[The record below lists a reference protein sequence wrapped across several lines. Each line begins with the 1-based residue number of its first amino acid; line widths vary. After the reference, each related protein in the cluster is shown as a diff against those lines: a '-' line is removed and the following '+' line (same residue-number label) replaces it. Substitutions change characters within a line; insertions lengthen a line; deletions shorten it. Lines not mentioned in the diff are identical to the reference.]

1 MGLVLSGGG
10 NLSSYYAVVHGIA
23 GGEFS
28 FGAWIYPTA
37 WTADSVIMD
46 NEPLDPLF
54 YVASS
59 GIVQTYF
66 GGAGTGYNTA
76 ISLNVWTHVGV
87 MRKGDTGYVFI
98 NGVPESTTQN
108 LSGRTYGNR
117 QFRIG
122 ADSAGGGD
130 AFDGRVAE
138 VALWRRRAI
147 GVAGFRDLY
156 RGVNPSDIQ
165 ATAAQRVAYW
175 PLTGRTSSLA
185 DEWGGIELRIST
197 AGTVAAA
204 PHPFVMPPR
213 TKVRRSGRNS
223 TAAPAGVVSLQHIY
237 RHVAGIGA

>member
-1 MGLVLSGGG
+1 MALLLGSGA
-10 NLSSYYAVVHGIA
+10 NLATFFALPHGIV

-37 WTADSVIMD
+37 WTADSVILD

-66 GGAGTGYNTA
+66 GGAGVGYNTA
-76 ISLNVWTHVGV
+76 ISLNVWTHVGI

-98 NGVPESTTQN
+98 NGVQESTTAN
-108 LSGRTYGNR
+108 WASKTYGTHILR
-117 QFRIG
+117 AG

-130 AFDGRVAE
+130 GFDGRLAE
-138 VALWRRRAI
+138 FCLWRRKAI
-147 GVAGFRDLY
+147 GVAGFRDLA
-156 RGVNPSDIQ
+156 RGVNPNDIP
-165 ATAAQRVAYW
+165 ATAAQRFGYW
-175 PLTGRTSSLA
+175 PMRGGPNYARE
-185 DEWGGIELRIST
+185 EWNGYHMRSAHASAVPVI
-197 AGTVAAA
+197 A

-223 TAAPAGVVSLQHIY
+223 
-237 RHVAGIGA
+237 VAGGAPSAGTITSMLPMMGVG